1 MIEKP
6 IADEKVEHGWIRVWM
21 AFELLAGSNA
31 KATEHM
37 ENYLK
42 KIDEDK
48 RIYMYKK
55 EISDVRKIENPLKDV
70 SVGYSIASDIE
81 FAIKSFDDI
90 VQFIIQFGP
99 SAIEILEPNKLE
111 LKVGEA
117 QGILNTISQL
127 MHKFAASGI
136 GGILIAGKKEE

>member
-6 IADEKVEHGWIRVWM
+6 LADEKVEQGYMRVWM
-21 AFELLAGSNA
+21 AFELIAGSNEKA
-31 KATEHM
+31 KEHM
-37 ENYLK
+37 ENYLN

-55 EISDVRKIENPLKDV
+55 EMSEVRKIENPLKDV
-70 SVGYSIASDIE
+70 KVGYSVASDIE
-81 FAIKSFDDI
+81 FVIKSYDDI
-90 VQFIIQFGP
+90 VQFIIQYGP
-99 SAIEILEPNKLE
+99 SAVEILEPSKIE
-111 LKVGEA
+111 LKIGEA

-136 GGILIAGKKEE
+136 GGILIAGKKE